1 MPATGRFADG
11 ITTAPAQGGLQ
22 NSYGTQHSYH
32 STAASQQTHRLL
44 YATLLLLLMLLFP
57 KLQSDFTLF
66 ALISKAENLMI
77 QISEIGIQPL
87 AGTQHYIQGGLVS
100 WKILFSLLIL
110 HVKDNTATEKQHK
123 NYTKDS

>member
-1 MPATGRFADG
+1 MGSPLLQPREGCRTVMALSTV
-11 ITTAPAQGGLQ
+11 TTRQQ
-22 NSYGTQHSYH
+22 Q
-32 STAASQQTHRLL
+32 SQQTHRLL

-100 WKILFSLLIL
+100 WKTLFSLLIL